1 MIICWWC
8 KKPIEGEN
16 LSWHE
21 AQKHV
26 GVCFTRALAKAR
38 ERRRRV
44 GVEQKEPV
52 KINLEMNFDMN
63 LDDYKEDM
71 DE

>member
-8 KKPIEGEN
+8 RKPIEGEN
-16 LSWHE
+16 LGRHE
-21 AQKHV
+21 AQSHV
-26 GVCFTRALAKAR
+26 TACYNYARAKGR
-38 ERRRRV
+38 ERRRRA
-44 GVEQKEPV
+44 GVEQEPV
-52 KINLEMNFDMN
+52 KVNLEMNFDMN